1 MRFIGF
7 VFLHLFV
14 FLILI
19 ASYSY
24 AEDKIFTCKP
34 VMASVQL
41 KNGEYYF
48 ETLDDENT
56 PLIDNLTVSQF
67 LIVNDDVFYKNNKK
81 RKFEKLISS
90 KHFSGSELNSE
101 KSNVYKKKI
110 WNLFAK
116 WDQMLDLKN
125 FITFIYPYRS
135 YNINGD
141 YDLSMKRISIHKEN
155 YKTSEITVFITGD
168 RTSYFGNRANYFI
181 ERSCEGEKE
190 TDVIQHFFEKSKN
203 RKLS

>member
-7 VFLHLFV
+7 VFLHLFI

-81 RKFEKLISS
+81 RKFEQLISS
-90 KHFSGSELNSE
+90 KHFSILDLNSE
-101 KSNVYKKKI
+101 ESNVFKKI
-110 WNLFAK
+110 WDIFSE
-116 WDQMLDLKN
+116 WDQMLNLKN
-125 FITFIYPYRS
+125 FKTFIYPYKS
-135 YNINGD
+135 VNDNGD

-155 YKTSEITVFITGD
+155 YKTSEITVFTTGD
-168 RTSYFGNRANYFI
+168 MESYLI
-181 ERSCEGEKE
+181 EKSCEREKE

>member
-24 AEDKIFTCKP
+24 AKDKVFTCKP
-34 VMASVQL
+34 VMTSFDL
-41 KNGEYYF
+41 KNGEYYT
-48 ETLDDENT
+48 ETIDDENT

-81 RKFEKLISS
+81 RKFEKLIPS

-101 KSNVYKKKI
+101 NVFKKV
-110 WNLFAK
+110 WNIFAK

-155 YKTSEITVFITGD
+155 YKTSEITVPITED
-168 RTSYFGNRANYFI
+168 RPSYFI

>member
-7 VFLHLFV
+7 VFLHLIV
-14 FLILI
+14 FLTLI
-19 ASYSY
+19 TSYSY
-24 AEDKIFTCKP
+24 AKDKVFTCKP
-34 VMASVQL
+34 VMASFDL
-41 KNGEYYF
+41 KNGEYYT
-48 ETLDDENT
+48 ETIDDEYT
-56 PLIDNLTVSQF
+56 PVIDQLPLTQF
-67 LIVNDDVFYKNNKK
+67 LIDDYDVFYKNNNK
-81 RKFEKLISS
+81 RKFEKLIPS
-90 KHFSGSELNSE
+90 KHFSGSKLNSE
-101 KSNVYKKKI
+101 NVFKKI
-110 WNLFAK
+110 WNIFAE

-155 YKTSEITVFITGD
+155 YKTSEITVPITED
-168 RTSYFGNRANYFI
+168 RPSYFI